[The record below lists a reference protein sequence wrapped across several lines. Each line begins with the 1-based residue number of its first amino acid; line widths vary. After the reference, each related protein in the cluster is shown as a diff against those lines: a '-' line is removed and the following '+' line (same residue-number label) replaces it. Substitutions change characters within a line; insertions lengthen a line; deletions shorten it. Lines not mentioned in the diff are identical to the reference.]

1 MRVFHLKIV
10 TPDGVRFDGNVQRII
25 ARTSEGDTGILYG
38 HTDYTAVIE
47 NGTIRIL
54 DENNNQQSIECSN
67 GILTVKDN
75 NATILASE

>member
-1 MRVFHLKIV
+1 MRVFCLKIV
-10 TPDGVRFDGNVQRII
+10 TPDGIRFDGSVQRVI

-47 NGTIRIL
+47 NGNVRIL
-54 DENNNQQSIECSN
+54 DENNNEQSIECHD

-75 NATILASE
+75 IATILANE